1 MGPEKPIVLR
11 SGVRNE
17 REGFGHLLTPNSGA
31 HKTSAVGQWACDNDC
46 FNEFNPSAYLRMLND
61 VRDREGCLFVT
72 CPDEMADWNK
82 TLKLF
87 QEWSPVI
94 KSHDLP
100 IALVLQDGLDI
111 HTIPWDRIQAV
122 FIGGTTEFKLSHH
135 VASVSGYARAYGKWV
150 HMGRVNS
157 KKRYHYA
164 HSIGCQ
170 SVDGSTFS
178 WFPDTGEV
186 RLDKWKDQERFWF
199 S

>member
-1 MGPEKPIVLR
+1 
-11 SGVRNE
+11 
-17 REGFGHLLTPNSGA
+17 
-31 HKTSAVGQWACDNDC
+31 
-46 FNEFNPSAYLRMLND
+46 
-61 VRDREGCLFVT
+61 
-72 CPDEMADWNK
+72 
-82 TLKLF
+82 
-87 QEWSPVI
+87 
-94 KSHDLP
+94 
-100 IALVLQDGLDI
+100 
-111 HTIPWDRIQAV
+111 
-122 FIGGTTEFKLSHH
+122 
-135 VASVSGYARAYGKWV
+135 GKWV